1 MMDEV
6 VPDNMKETLKPS
18 KDKPNKNL
26 RNFFQVEVWNPQ
38 NQTWTWSSNLTGE
51 YAHNAARKS
60 LQKLKRFP
68 QYRDDLQEFR
78 VRVTR
83 ADPFRVSQYKVG

>member
-1 MMDEV
+1 MEV
-6 VPDNMKETLKPS
+6 VVSEKTMKDSPKP
-18 KDKPNKNL
+18 DKPNKNL